1 MFQYQSTFS
10 SYSVNDMAV
19 ARQFYR
25 DTLGVEIEETPEGT
39 KLKLPGNQEVFLYQK
54 DNHQPATFTVLNFV
68 VDNIDTAVE
77 QLKQK
82 GIHFERYPEMN
93 PDEDIFRGKDTDNGP
108 NIAWFEDPAGN
119 VLSVIE
125 D

>member
-10 SYSVNDMAV
+10 SYSVNDMA
-19 ARQFYR
+19 ATQQFYR
-25 DTLGVEIEETPEGT
+25 DTLGVEVEETPQGT
-39 KLKLPGNQEVFLYQK
+39 KLKLPGGNDIFLYQK

-68 VDNIDTAVE
+68 VADIDAAVE

-82 GIHFERYPEMN
+82 GVTFERYPEMN
-93 PDEDIFRGKDTDNGP
+93 PDEDIMRGKDADQGP

-119 VLSVIE
+119 VLSIIE